1 MTLHLKKITATLKK
15 LKLDGWSLILQERE
29 SVALHLTKGQ
39 EVETVIAAART
50 QADITIYKRF
60 GKHARGSEGRQ
71 ERERPQLGDARFTVF
86 DDDEATIRAK
96 AKDAL
101 LICASAKKPGY
112 PLPKKQKYTSVQ
124 LADPAI
130 VAAFKGGTAERLLL
144 QTWSAIAAAQRKERG
159 IGLDAAELD
168 LSVLR
173 LNVAN
178 SAGLR
183 AKSESTAL
191 FVECFFSVAAGAGKA
206 RREQE
211 IHAAATVSRLADLG
225 PARFV
230 RENAQRAR
238 DALAAE
244 RFNRVQDGRIVLSGD
259 ALRDFWSPHLDV
271 SPAVFHASAV
281 AKYRKLSRY
290 ALGKRITRN
299 ECFTLLSNPALPFN
313 PASSRF
319 DLDGVASQAV
329 PIIQEGV
336 FRRHV
341 ASQRYAHYL
350 GVEATGAL
358 GSVEILPGAEETEA
372 LFGDGTVEIVAFS
385 SFVPNTVS
393 GDFSA
398 EVRLAYVRKDGTK
411 TPIRAAMFSGNLF
424 KMLDAMRLSKER
436 TVTERYAGPSH
447 IRFDEG
453 ATLAGF

>member
-1 MTLHLKKITATLKK
+1 MTLNLNKLAAVLRR

-39 EVETVIAAART
+39 EVETGIAAVRK
-50 QADITIYKRF
+50 QADIAVYKRF
-60 GKHARGSEGRQ
+60 GGR
-71 ERERPQLGDARFTVF
+71 LGDARFTVF
-86 DDDEATIRAK
+86 DDDERAIRQK
-96 AKDAL
+96 VKDAL

-112 PLPKKQKYTSVQ
+112 PLPKKQRY
-124 LADPAI
+124 ADVKLLDPVI
-130 VAAFKGGTAERLLL
+130 VAAFRKGVAEQALLKK
-144 QTWSAIAAAQRKERG
+144 WHAIAAAQRKQRG

-168 LSVLR
+168 LAVLR
-173 LNVAN
+173 LSVAN
-178 SAGLR
+178 SEGLR
-183 AKSESTAL
+183 AASESTAL
-191 FVECFFSVAAGAGKA
+191 FVECFFTAAAGAGKA

-211 IHAAATVSRLADLG
+211 IHAAATVSRLADLIPG
-225 PARFV
+225 KFV
-230 RENAQRAR
+230 REHARRAR

-244 RFNRVQDGRIVLSGD
+244 RFGRVQDGKIVLSGD

-271 SPAVFHASAV
+271 SPAVFHASAI

-290 ALGKRITRN
+290 TFGKPVTAN
-299 ECFTLLSNPALPFN
+299 TMFTLLSNPLLPFN
-313 PASSRF
+313 PASSAF
-319 DLDGVASQAV
+319 DLDGVASQTV
-329 PIIQEGV
+329 PIIQSGV

-358 GSVEILPGAEETEA
+358 GSVEILPGDEKTEA
-372 LFGDGTVEIVAFS
+372 MLGDGTVEIVAFS

-398 EVRLAYVRKDGTK
+398 EVRLAYVRKDGK
-411 TPIRAAMFSGNLF
+411 RTPIRAAMFSGNLF

-436 TVTERYAGPSH
+436 MVTERYAGPSR